1 MNTIETLLTQ
11 IAQTHLGIQT
21 LETRNS
27 DSLDFHDV
35 AVWSLREA
43 LAAAYKAGAEQGV
56 PTHKAALVRPSAHSA
71 PSFAPPRSVN
81 APSRGSRPRTR
92 TRSPPPRCTTAA
104 LASKASSHPAPT
116 HSPGQPAPSPPIA
129 KIPSRIKGCVRGSC
143 RRRSIPL
150 P

>member
-11 IAQTHLGIQT
+11 IAQSHLGIQS

-56 PTHKAALVRPSAHSA
+56 PTHKAATTRRAG
-71 PSFAPPRSVN
+71 RQ
-81 APSRGSRPRTR
+81 RT
-92 TRSPPPRCTTAA
+92 S
-104 LASKASSHPAPT
+104 SK
-116 HSPGQPAPSPPIA
+116 
-129 KIPSRIKGCVRGSC
+129 
-143 RRRSIPL
+143 
-150 P
+150 

>member
-56 PTHKAALVRPSAHSA
+56 PTHKAARA
-71 PSFAPPRSVN
+71 R
-81 APSRGSRPRTR
+81 RTGTQR
-92 TRSPPPRCTTAA
+92 TS
-104 LASKASSHPAPT
+104 SK
-116 HSPGQPAPSPPIA
+116 
-129 KIPSRIKGCVRGSC
+129 
-143 RRRSIPL
+143 
-150 P
+150 

>member
-43 LAAAYKAGAEQGV
+43 LAAAYKAGAEQGA
-56 PTHKAALVRPSAHSA
+56 PTHKAAKARRASTQ
-71 PSFAPPRSVN
+71 
-81 APSRGSRPRTR
+81 RT
-92 TRSPPPRCTTAA
+92 S
-104 LASKASSHPAPT
+104 SK
-116 HSPGQPAPSPPIA
+116 
-129 KIPSRIKGCVRGSC
+129 
-143 RRRSIPL
+143 
-150 P
+150 

>member
-21 LETRNS
+21 LETRNT

-56 PTHKAALVRPSAHSA
+56 PTHKAATTRRAG
-71 PSFAPPRSVN
+71 RQ
-81 APSRGSRPRTR
+81 RT
-92 TRSPPPRCTTAA
+92 S
-104 LASKASSHPAPT
+104 SK
-116 HSPGQPAPSPPIA
+116 
-129 KIPSRIKGCVRGSC
+129 
-143 RRRSIPL
+143 
-150 P
+150 